1 MKKMIDSDV
10 LKGNIKYVLILLI
23 LGICLIC
30 FDIYSNQPKTEKK
43 ELSDEDVKYN
53 SLVINEIMTSN
64 SGSYIDEDGNTYD
77 WIELYNGTS
86 KDINLRD
93 YGLSDDISGRVKWKF
108 PNITIKSKEYLVIF
122 FSGKKESGLHVNFS
136 LSKNGGETIT
146 LKNTNGKVIDSV
158 KTIELEK
165 NTVMARD
172 SNGKW
177 VTTNEITPGYS
188 NNKEG
193 REKYLSGSSKDEN
206 VKITEIL
213 PSNKGIVLVDDELI
227 EYVEI
232 TNNSDEIINLD
243 EYYLSDDENL
253 PYKWKLPKEKLEPN
267 EVYLITSTLDSLDKF
282 SIKNKNGK
290 LLLSHKQNI
299 IDIVEY
305 KDIANGYAYVLADDK
320 FIETTNISPGFK
332 NDNEGAKKFNE
343 ILRKNKKELIINE
356 VMNNNTKYLGQ
367 NGNEYYD
374 WIELYNNSGKKIKLS
389 DYSLTNDDENK
400 KLYKLPDVE
409 LDNNEY
415 YIIMLSGNTEY
426 SNKEYKHA
434 NFKLSGTE
442 SVYLYKDN
450 TLVDCIY
457 YTNVPNGYSYGRG
470 SESGLYYIDNP
481 TPGKKN
487 SSGITEISYAP
498 SFSLSPGGYE
508 DKKISLSLNGLGTI
522 YYTLDGS
529 NPNKNSKVY
538 NSPLILDE
546 PTVVKMVAYQE
557 GRRVSEVITGSFIVG
572 QKHTLPILSISLPSS
587 SFQSLNSNLSSNLTV
602 QAHAELYE
610 KDKSFNIDCGM
621 KLFGGQT
628 RFISKKS
635 FALKF
640 SKKYGPSSLNYKVF
654 DNRDAVK
661 YDTIVVRSGSQDSV
675 GSMIRDELATSIMDK
690 YGTVDVQAYKA
701 VVLYINGDYRGVYFL
716 REKVD
721 EEFVSHHYNVPE
733 EGTNIVRIDNVVSA
747 GSSRD
752 YDNLRSYISSHD
764 MTSDAAYEYVS
775 SKLDID
781 NFIDFLIGEI
791 YTTNNDIVNMRYFNN
806 KALDNGRLK
815 MVFYDFDYAFYNYDR
830 NYLRWLLDPEG
841 LGLTHYNNTI
851 IIGLFR
857 NSKFKKRF
865 LERASYNMKNV
876 WSEENIE
883 KEYNYLVN
891 LIEPEMSKNQKR
903 WNHTYGEW
911 KIELKD
917 LKTYLDKRRSY
928 MLSSFKSYFGLSD
941 KEMKEYFE

>member
-1 MKKMIDSDV
+1 MKKIVDSDV
-10 LKGNIKYVLILLI
+10 LKANIKYILILLV
-23 LGICLIC
+23 LGTCLIV
-30 FDIYSNQPKTEKK
+30 FDIYSNKSKTEKK
-43 ELSDEDVKYN
+43 ELKDEDISYH
-53 SLVINEIMTSN
+53 SLVINEIMSSN
-64 SGSYIDEDGNTYD
+64 SGAYIDENGNTDD
-77 WIELYNGTS
+77 WLEIYNGTS
-86 KDINLRD
+86 KEINLKD
-93 YGLSDDISGRVKWKF
+93 YGLSDDVSGRVKWKF
-108 PNITIKSKEYLVIF
+108 PNITIKSNEYLVVF
-122 FSGKKESGLHVNFS
+122 LSGKKESGLHASFA

-146 LKNTNGKVIDSV
+146 LKNPNGKVVDSV
-158 KTIELEK
+158 KVVEIEK
-165 NTVMARD
+165 NSVMARD
-172 SNGKW
+172 SSGKW
-177 VTTNEITPGYS
+177 FTTDEITPGFS

-193 REKYLSGSSKDEN
+193 RQNYLKGTTNDEL

-213 PSNKGIVLVDDELI
+213 PSNKGIVLVDGRLI

-232 TNNSDEIINLD
+232 KNESNETINLE

-253 PYKWKLPKEKLEPN
+253 PYKWKLPKDKLKSDES
-267 EVYLITSTLDSLDKF
+267 YLITNKLDGMEKF
-282 SIKNKNGK
+282 SLKNKNGK
-290 LLLSHKQNI
+290 LLLSHKQSI
-299 IDIVEY
+299 VDSVEY
-305 KDIANGYAYVLADDK
+305 KDLPNGYAYILVKDK
-320 FIETTNISPGFK
+320 YIETTNISPGFN
-332 NDNEGAKKFNE
+332 NDNDGASKFNE
-343 ILRKNKKELIINE
+343 LYRKNKKDLIINE
-356 VMNNNTKYLGQ
+356 AMNNNTKYLAQ
-367 NGNEYYD
+367 NGNQYYD

-389 DYSLTNDDENK
+389 DYSLTNNDENK
-400 KLYKLPDVE
+400 KLYKLPDIE
-409 LDNNEY
+409 LDENEY
-415 YIIMLSGNTEY
+415 YVIMLSGNTEY

-442 SVYLYKDN
+442 SIYLYKDN
-450 TLVDCIY
+450 ELVDSIY

-470 SESGLYYIDNP
+470 KDSGLYYFEKP
-481 TPGKKN
+481 TPNKKN
-487 SSGITEISYAP
+487 DSGILEISFAP
-498 SFSLSPGGYE
+498 TFDKNPGAYDE
-508 DKKISLSLNGLGTI
+508 KKISLSLNGLGTI

-529 NPNKNSKVY
+529 NPNKSSKVY
-538 NSPLILDE
+538 NSPLILEE

-557 GRRVSEVITGSFIVG
+557 GRKVSEVITGTYIVG
-572 QKHTLPILSISLPSS
+572 KKHTLPVLSISLPSEN
-587 SFQSLNSNLSSNLTV
+587 FRTLNNNLSSNITV

-628 RFISKKS
+628 RYIPKKS

-654 DNRDAVK
+654 ENRDAVK
-661 YDTIVVRSGSQDSV
+661 YDTVVVRSGSQDSV

-733 EGTNIVRIDNVVSA
+733 SGTNIVRVDNVVSA

-752 YDNLRSYISSHD
+752 YDSLRNYISSHD
-764 MTSDAAYEYVS
+764 MTSNEAYEYVS

-781 NFIDFLIGEI
+781 NYIDFLIGEI

-806 KALDNGRLK
+806 KALDNGKLK
-815 MVFYDFDYAFYNYDR
+815 MVFYDFDYAFYNFDR
-830 NYLRWLLDPEG
+830 NYLRWLLDSEG

-851 IIGLFR
+851 IIGLFK
-857 NSKFKKRF
+857 NNKFKKRF

-876 WSEENIE
+876 WSEENIN
-883 KEYNYLVN
+883 KEYDYLVK
-891 LIEPEMSKNQKR
+891 LIEPEMRENQKR

-911 KIELKD
+911 QVELRD
-917 LKTYLDKRRSY
+917 LKTYLEKRRKY
-928 MLSSFKSYFGLSD
+928 MLSSIKNYFGLSD